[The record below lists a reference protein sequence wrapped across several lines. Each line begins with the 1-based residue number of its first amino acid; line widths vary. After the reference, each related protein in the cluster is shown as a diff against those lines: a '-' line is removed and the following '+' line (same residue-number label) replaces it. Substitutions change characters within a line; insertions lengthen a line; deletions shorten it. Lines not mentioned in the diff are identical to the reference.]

1 MDLGFIQISEK
12 IIFLFLFIPMFLV
25 SITVHEFAHAFIASI
40 FGDDTAKNMGRLTI
54 NPIKHA
60 DLVGTLIVP
69 LATFISGFA
78 MIGWAKPVP
87 IDRRNFKNELRDD
100 ALVSFAGPFSNFLL
114 AVLFLLL
121 FILLGALGLLTNDFL
136 IRILWYGMFLNIFLF
151 AFNLLPIP
159 PLDGS
164 HILYDIFPNRITAKI
179 LNFGFYGSIILLL
192 FIYSP
197 LWGFFLDF
205 INLIMKFFLSLAG
218 FSYV

>member
-1 MDLGFIQISEK
+1 MDLGFIQIGEK
-12 IIFLFLFIPMFLV
+12 IIFLFLFIPMFLI
-25 SITVHEFAHAFIASI
+25 SITVHEFAHAFVANRL
-40 FGDDTAKNMGRLTI
+40 GDNTAKNMGRLSL

-100 ALVSFAGPFSNFLL
+100 ALVSFAGPFSNLLL
-114 AVLFLLL
+114 AIVFLFLFVLL
-121 FILLGALGLLTNDFL
+121 ASFNLLNNDFVL
-136 IRILWYGMFLNIFLF
+136 RIFWYGMFLNIFLF

-164 HILYDIFPNRITAKI
+164 HILYDVFPNKITAKL
-179 LNFGFYGSIILLL
+179 LNLGLYGSIILLL

-197 LWGFFLDF
+197 LWGFFIDF
-205 INLIMKFFLSLAG
+205 VNLIMKFFLSLAG
-218 FSYV
+218 YGYV